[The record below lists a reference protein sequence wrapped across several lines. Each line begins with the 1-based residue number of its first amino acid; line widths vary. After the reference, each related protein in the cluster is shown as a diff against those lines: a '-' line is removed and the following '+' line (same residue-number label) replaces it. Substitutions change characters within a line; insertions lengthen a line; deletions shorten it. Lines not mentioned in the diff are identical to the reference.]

1 MEAIFAILP
10 ESIIQLLQRFP
21 HTLRSGIEEIRIRM
35 NRPLEVIAYGTPYY
49 PEENNQPYLVSNE
62 DGRHILTQLSQYSL
76 YAFEE
81 ELRQGYITL
90 EGGHRVGLA
99 GRVIVEDGKVKTLR
113 NISSF
118 NIRFARQAIGC
129 ASSLVSHLYSE
140 RWKNTLIIGPP
151 QSGKTTLLR
160 DLARLISTG
169 VERLQIPPFKVG
181 IIDERSEIAASVNGI
196 PQHELGFRVDVLDRC
211 PKAEGMMM
219 MIRSMSPD
227 VLIVDELGREEDAIA
242 FAEAIHAGVSIITT
256 VHGSSMEDIRHRP
269 AFRALLE
276 MQGLERC
283 VELSRHDRVGEI
295 KRIRD
300 AFGKDVVSIT

>member
-1 MEAIFAILP
+1 MEHIFAILP
-10 ESIIQLLQRFP
+10 ESLVQILQRFP
-21 HTLRSGIEEIRIRM
+21 HTLRSGIEEVRIRID
-35 NRPLEVIAYGTPYY
+35 RPFEVIAHGKPYF
-49 PEENNQPYLVSNE
+49 PEANGKFYVVSKE

-90 EGGHRVGLA
+90 QGGHRVGLA

-129 ASSLVSHLYSE
+129 AKSLVSHLYHH
-140 RWKNTLIIGPP
+140 RWRNTLIIGPP

-169 VERLQIPPFKVG
+169 VEQLKIPPFKVG

-196 PQHELGFRVDVLDRC
+196 PQHELGFRVDVLDGC

-219 MIRSMSPD
+219 MIRSMSPN

-242 FAEAIHAGVSIITT
+242 FTEAIHAGVSIITT

-269 AFRALLE
+269 AFRTLMEMKALD
-276 MQGLERC
+276 RC
-283 VELSRHDRVGEI
+283 IELSSHRRVGEI

-300 AFGKDVVSIT
+300 SFGKDVVNIA